1 MNNSRLLH
9 TLRWAVG
16 LLVATV
22 TFSCCTNKKGVVAAT
37 EAEATPVVVPV
48 FDADSAYAQVAAQ
61 VAFGPRVPGTDAHRA
76 CGDWLMSELR
86 RQGAVVTVQE
96 ADLKA
101 YNGDILPSR
110 NIIGS
115 YNPDTR
121 KRVLLCAHWDSRP
134 WADADPDP
142 TLRHTPILGANDGAS
157 GVGVLLEIA
166 RHLHR
171 QAPAI
176 GIDIV
181 FFDSEDYGQH
191 EDDIDYQENTWCL
204 GSQYW
209 ARQAQRAG
217 YVARFGILLDMV
229 GAPDAR
235 FYRERAS
242 KHYAST
248 VVDKVWRTAHALGF
262 GEYFPMADGTFVTDD
277 HLPVN
282 LIAKVPCI
290 DIVPY
295 DEEYGFGEHW
305 HTVNDNL
312 DWISPA
318 TLRAVGQT
326 VLHVIY
332 HEK

>member
-1 MNNSRLLH
+1 MRTIFSTKR
-9 TLRWAVG
+9 LRWIFGLSMAV
-16 LLVATV
+16 V
-22 TFSCCTNKKGVVAAT
+22 TFSCCTQKKAVT
-37 EAEATPVVVPV
+37 ITDAETTPVVVPA
-48 FDADSAYAQVAAQ
+48 FDADSAYAKVAAQ

-76 CGDWLMSELR
+76 CGEWLTNELQ

-96 ADLKA
+96 ANLKA
-101 YNGDILPSR
+101 YNGDVLPSR

-115 YNPDTR
+115 YNTDMR

-134 WADADPDP
+134 WADSDPDVS
-142 TLRHTPILGANDGAS
+142 LHHTPILGANDGAS

-166 RHLHR
+166 RLLHQ
-171 QAPAI
+171 QAPTI
-176 GIDIV
+176 GIDII

-191 EDDIDYQENTWCL
+191 EDDADYQENTWCL

-209 ARQAQRAG
+209 ARKAQREG
-217 YVARFGILLDMV
+217 YSARYGILLDMV

-235 FYRERAS
+235 FHKEGLS
-242 KHYAST
+242 QHYAST
-248 VVDKVWRTAHALGF
+248 IVDKVWRTAHMLGF
-262 GEYFPMADGTFVTDD
+262 GEYFPMTDGSYVTDD
-277 HLPVN
+277 HLPLN
-282 LIAKVPCI
+282 QTAKIPCI

-295 DEEYGFGEHW
+295 DDEYGFGQYW

-312 DWISPA
+312 DWISPT

-332 HEK
+332 NEK